1 MSAMGWSWSM
11 GLGKRSDGRTSP
23 IPTPNPPGVAARGGA
38 AAAAGPRVG
47 GKKVELVAYEPQV
60 GEATFGT
67 IGNRNG
73 AEVLEVW
80 GVSPRGVPSP
90 TGEVVFLV
98 REWGVRAS
106 QLSKALM
113 WDGGPVGAADITYP
127 HPQGWRLEGEPPG
140 STLERMTVRRL
151 TALYRRRHTR
161 PPTCVSTWTTLT
173 GVDMTRVQ
181 RRFTSPILTPR
192 DFKNY
197 FRILHRSLRTRN
209 IAGGDQ
215 LTCRLCHRYMD
226 RFSHIGRCWKIRR
239 AFRGLRELA
248 SALIGRVQMDD
259 AFVYLGAYQ
268 GGVLTGALSDLHI
281 LVWKFVLI
289 SFTQVETQGSK
300 FKPNTIWKQAVCR
313 YETRVRAYLEGMR
326 RGGLSRECRGSRRS
340 LSESHLAKVQSY
352 LTPAGALD
360 EDGRFKWEPEAAA
373 AIAKARA

>member
-1 MSAMGWSWSM
+1 M
-11 GLGKRSDGRTSP
+11 
-23 IPTPNPPGVAARGGA
+23 
-38 AAAAGPRVG
+38 
-47 GKKVELVAYEPQV
+47 
-60 GEATFGT
+60 
-67 IGNRNG
+67 
-73 AEVLEVW
+73 
-80 GVSPRGVPSP
+80 
-90 TGEVVFLV
+90 
-98 REWGVRAS
+98 
-106 QLSKALM
+106 
-113 WDGGPVGAADITYP
+113 
-127 HPQGWRLEGEPPG
+127 
-140 STLERMTVRRL
+140 
-151 TALYRRRHTR
+151 
-161 PPTCVSTWTTLT
+161 
-173 GVDMTRVQ
+173 
-181 RRFTSPILTPR
+181 
-192 DFKNY
+192 
-197 FRILHRSLRTRN
+197 
-209 IAGGDQ
+209 
-215 LTCRLCHRYMD
+215 
-226 RFSHIGRCWKIRR
+226 
-239 AFRGLRELA
+239 RELA